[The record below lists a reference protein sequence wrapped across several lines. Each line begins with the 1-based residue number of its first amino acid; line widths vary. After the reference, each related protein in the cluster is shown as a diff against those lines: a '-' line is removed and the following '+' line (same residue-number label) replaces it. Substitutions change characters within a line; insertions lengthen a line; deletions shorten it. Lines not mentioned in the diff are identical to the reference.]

1 MNSNHL
7 NSRGLHLNGKG
18 ILQFAENLIGV
29 FGNYDMKKSD
39 CVRKKYNRN
48 HVITIPEYVQ
58 TTFNTIIT
66 Q

>member
-18 ILQFAENLIGV
+18 ILHFDKIFIGV
-29 FGNYDMKKSD
+29 FGNFDIKKSD